1 MEKELD
7 KAYAAQTLMEQTIR
21 NIESA
26 QSDVNVYEA
35 MKQGDKV
42 IEELQ
47 KQVTTEQFEE
57 LLERHQ
63 EQQARKDMEA
73 EMFGQVLNEGELQD
87 ELDQLDAMILEE
99 QLPSAAEGYVEPV
112 ARVGQKEEN
121 KKEQMASSG

>member
-7 KAYAAQTLMEQTIR
+7 KAYGAQSLLETSIR

-26 QSDVNVYEA
+26 QSDVNVYAA

-42 IEELQ
+42 ITELQ
-47 KQVTTEQFEE
+47 KQVTLEQFEE
-57 LLERHQ
+57 LYDKHQ

-73 EMFGQVLNEGELQD
+73 EMFGRVLNEDELQD

-99 QLPSAAEGYVEPV
+99 AIPNAASSYVEPI
-112 ARVGQKEEN
+112 AR
-121 KKEQMASSG
+121 